1 MRVTYAHVLCKQD
14 KFPCL
19 WLIDP
24 AGWETD
30 SCPQAWDFF
39 RFLFHSFGVF
49 FFKFTTECEMQPLL
63 LETAAQRGCAVQ
75 LCAPS

>member
-39 RFLFHSFGVF
+39 RFLFYSFGGF
-49 FFKFTTECEMQPLL
+49 FFQIHY
-63 LETAAQRGCAVQ
+63 
-75 LCAPS
+75 